1 MGNSAKSKSIGR
13 LILQLALACLL
24 IVGGIWALQGAGD
37 FGAMAL
43 KGMLGAKWV
52 GLIFGVLELVAGVL
66 LLLECFIG
74 DKFGAFDNLLG
85 WIIMIVW
92 AIAIIVGDI
101 LKGNF
106 NDFLPWLYNFAG
118 HIIVLGAL
126 WSLND

>member
-13 LILQLALACLL
+13 FILQLALACLL

-37 FGAMAL
+37 FGAAAL
-43 KGMLGAKWV
+43 RGMLGDWA
-52 GLIFGVLELVAGVL
+52 GLVFGVLELVAGVL

-74 DKFGAFDNLLG
+74 DKFGKFDNLLG

-92 AIAIIVGDI
+92 AIAIVVGDI
-101 LKGNF
+101 INGSFKN
-106 NDFLPWLYNFAG
+106 FLPWLYSFAG
-118 HIIVLGAL
+118 HIIVLSAL

>member
-37 FGAMAL
+37 FGAAAL
-43 KGMLGAKWV
+43 KGMLGNWAGV
-52 GLIFGVLELVAGVL
+52 VFGVLELVAGVL
-66 LLLECFIG
+66 LFLECFVG
-74 DKFGAFDNLLG
+74 DKFGAFDNVLG

-92 AIAIIVGDI
+92 VVAIIVGDI
-101 LKGNF
+101 LNGSFKQ
-106 NDFLPWLYNFAG
+106 FLPWLYGFAG

>member
-1 MGNSAKSKSIGR
+1 MGNSAKSRSIGR

-24 IVGGIWALQGAGD
+24 IVGGLWAL
-37 FGAMAL
+37 
-43 KGMLGAKWV
+43 
-52 GLIFGVLELVAGVL
+52 L
-66 LLLECFIG
+66 LFLECFVG
-74 DKFGAFDNLLG
+74 DKFGAFDNILG

-92 AIAIIVGDI
+92 AIAIVVGDV

-106 NDFLPWLYNFAG
+106 NDFLPWLYGFAG

>member
-43 KGMLGAKWV
+43 KGMLGSWA

-66 LLLECFIG
+66 LLLECFVG
-74 DKFGAFDNLLG
+74 DKFGKFDNILG

-101 LKGNF
+101 LKGGF
-106 NDFLPWLYNFAG
+106 NPFLPWLYDFAG

>member
-13 LILQLALACLL
+13 FILQLALACLL

-37 FGAMAL
+37 FGALAL
-43 KGMLGAKWV
+43 KKMLGDWA
-52 GLIFGVLELVAGVL
+52 GLVFGVLELVAGVL

-74 DKFGAFDNLLG
+74 DKFGKFDNLLG

-92 AIAIIVGDI
+92 AIAIVVGDI
-101 LKGNF
+101 INGSFKQ
-106 NDFLPWLYNFAG
+106 FLPWLYSFAE